1 MEIKCPVSGETIR
14 MPVLSNRTGSESYFL
29 TEFED
34 LGIIG
39 KGAFGIVKKCRNHLD
54 DGLYAVK
61 IVSASSIRFEDVLRE
76 VKALSGLHHPH
87 VVRYHQIQLLLLA
100 RMMVI
105 FTCLFPLSVFLKSL
119 EGINFTH
126 AINLIV
132 CTQRWN
138 ASRAWLE
145 ENFSGVSDCSSD
157 ESLTEDS
164 PLGFNF
170 ESQCLYIQLEFC
182 PRPLEKFLKTSHNL
196 DGQKVWKLF
205 RQIMEGLAK
214 VHVAGVA
221 HLDLSSANV
230 LLDAEDNI
238 RISDFG
244 LARLYDH
251 QTKVDTMDDIFGLG
265 LIFAELYK
273 HLLTEHERSE
283 LLRNLRE
290 KRDFPEIWI
299 NEEHTQLMQ
308 TIPSLLAGESS
319 SPSGMRQQQQQ
330 DKQEIQTL
338 GDSEGKEPDLKKM
351 RL

>member
-87 VVRYHQIQLLLLA
+87 VVRYHQ
-100 RMMVI
+100 
-105 FTCLFPLSVFLKSL
+105 
-119 EGINFTH
+119 
-126 AINLIV
+126 
-132 CTQRWN
+132 
-138 ASRAWLE
+138 AWLE

-330 DKQEIQTL
+330 VSSSSDKQEIQTL